1 VRGVER
7 IILLDNERLQPTIAS
22 VTTLVYARFAPAML
36 AGEASVRSQRIE
48 RVIMR
53 IFCVVVFSL
62 VVMVGPVSGFEPIPV
77 ADEES
82 AVAPLYVHFMQLGA
96 PADSVALRVSL
107 CTSGGFRCG
116 PNSFIVVEEL
126 RWPPPEPNLTVTESE
141 SGGINILLE
150 DVENEWLLRSNRIPG
165 EYLNSER
172 RKLPQPQ
179 VPGVRP
185 GELGGLFLKPFEF
198 VAWLSPLE
206 FVVEEKRGRFRIK
219 WHGPGI
225 FELVEVTRLR

>member
-1 VRGVER
+1 
-7 IILLDNERLQPTIAS
+7 
-22 VTTLVYARFAPAML
+22 
-36 AGEASVRSQRIE
+36 
-48 RVIMR
+48 MR
-53 IFCVVVFSL
+53 TFCVVAFSL
-62 VVMVGPVSGFEPIPV
+62 VLLVGPVLGFEPIPV

-82 AVAPLYVHFMQLGA
+82 AVAPLYVHSMQTGA

-126 RWPPPEPNLTVTESE
+126 RWPPPEPKRTVTESK
-141 SGGINILLE
+141 SGAFNILLE
-150 DVENEWLLRSNRIPG
+150 DVESEWLMRATRIPG

-179 VPGVRP
+179 VPGVTP
-185 GELGGLFLKPFEF
+185 GELGGFFLEPFEF
-198 VAWLSPLE
+198 VGWLSPLE

-219 WHGPGI
+219 WHGSGK
-225 FELVEVTRLR
+225 FELVEVTRLW